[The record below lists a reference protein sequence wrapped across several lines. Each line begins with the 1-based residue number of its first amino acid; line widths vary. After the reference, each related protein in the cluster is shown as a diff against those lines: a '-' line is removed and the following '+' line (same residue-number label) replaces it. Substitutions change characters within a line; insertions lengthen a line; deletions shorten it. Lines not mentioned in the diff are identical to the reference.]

1 MLLLAATTPA
11 GAADSGDCCAD
22 LEARIAELEAT
33 TARKGNRKVSLVI
46 SGTINQSALTWYD
59 GKASN
64 VYTVTNDNDRSRFSF
79 VSKFEPSADW
89 QFGYHLEI
97 GIKAANSLRVN
108 QLSPQG
114 VDNRGDFGADIRDNF
129 WYLLGKRFG
138 ALIIGTTF
146 AATDRIADS
155 NVTQTNAFAKYSEIQ
170 DAGFGMFL
178 RSSRNG
184 QLTRSDLTWRRL
196 IAAGGD
202 QPSESQ
208 RGFELIKY
216 ATPKWNGW
224 NAIGTWVADDFWD
237 VATRYDG
244 TVGRFNVSA
253 GIGYTQLV
261 PGARSRVICAGANV
275 LVDNGDDTSCRQLSG
290 SISVLDKPTGLFVN
304 FGTGLNLNGLIKDTL
319 RYQGTGVRD
328 QHTFASGQIGIEQRF
343 NDLGKTTI
351 YGEHFVY
358 DGGAATAAFVGP
370 ADSLNPTGA
379 GNWAIWSSRANVWGA
394 GIAQG
399 IDAAAMILYLYYR
412 HASGELNLRQLNGF
426 SATGPIANAPI
437 DDLDLLMSGAVIR
450 F

>member
-1 MLLLAATTPA
+1 MSRGRATRLGRFEAAAAILLAATTPVCA
-11 GAADSGDCCAD
+11 VDFGDCCAD

-114 VDNRGDFGADIRDNF
+114 FDNRGDFGADIRDNF

-170 DAGFGMFL
+170 DTGFGMFL

-216 ATPKWNGW
+216 ATPN
-224 NAIGTWVADDFWD
+224 
-237 VATRYDG
+237 G
-244 TVGRFNVSA
+244 TVGTRLERGLPTIS
-253 GIGYTQLV
+253 GTWR
-261 PGARSRVICAGANV
+261 PGTTARSGASTSLPV
-275 LVDNGDDTSCRQLSG
+275 SVTRSSCRARARASFAREPMRWSTTATTPLAG
-290 SISVLDKPTGLFVN
+290 S
-304 FGTGLNLNGLIKDTL
+304 
-319 RYQGTGVRD
+319 
-328 QHTFASGQIGIEQRF
+328 
-343 NDLGKTTI
+343 
-351 YGEHFVY
+351 
-358 DGGAATAAFVGP
+358 
-370 ADSLNPTGA
+370 
-379 GNWAIWSSRANVWGA
+379 
-394 GIAQG
+394 
-399 IDAAAMILYLYYR
+399 
-412 HASGELNLRQLNGF
+412 
-426 SATGPIANAPI
+426 
-437 DDLDLLMSGAVIR
+437 
-450 F
+450 